1 MCFQI
6 QCSLYHPC
14 WCIHLL
20 PAIFGDNQNY
30 FKKRMW
36 MMHDFLED
44 SKSYKILS
52 NYLMKSMNHRILFP
66 IIELSRYKTLLCQW
80 VLRLLENLFKLIK
93 SFLQWY
99 SNLSITYSYQQIPLR
114 KLKLHPLYDY
124 ITLFLI
130 FMSINLALYYSHYT
144 HNSN

>member
-6 QCSLYHPC
+6 QCSLHYPC
-14 WCIHLL
+14 WCLHLL
-20 PAIFGDNQNY
+20 IAIFGDNQNY

-36 MMHDFLED
+36 MMHDFLEGL
-44 SKSYKILS
+44 KSYKILS
-52 NYLMKSMNHRILFP
+52 NYLKSMNHRILFP

-80 VLRLLENLFKLIK
+80 VLLLLENLIKLIK

-99 SNLSITYSYQQIPLR
+99 SNLSITYSYQRILHR
-114 KLKLHPLYDY
+114 KLKLHPLCDY
-124 ITLFLI
+124 ITFLI